1 MSAGS
6 VRNERVKSL
15 AGGVGMGGGGEAPA
29 APIICNVTVE
39 EESSPA
45 SFRTFMLT
53 FLHWLTKG
61 NP

>member
-6 VRNERVKSL
+6 DRRERVKSL
-15 AGGVGMGGGGEAPA
+15 AEGGWGGGGGRAPA

-45 SFRTFMLT
+45 SFRTFMVT